1 MNDLAGVLFCEE
13 EFIESFPQGV
23 EFPASRFQQL
33 HPFEWFTIVSSLS
46 PVEVSL
52 IYLLLEL
59 SFLLHCE
66 FCTMLYVC
74 FNIFTMW
81 KKKLNIR
88 QPQWVNLWFPGI
100 RHWIWTLSLRKMGQ
114 NSEIILLGTIVIFLI
129 FIFPYCLPDYF
140 LINIFRNYISF
151 HCAHIYKL
159 VPGAYKGDKIASQCP
174 PKLLLCKSKA

>member
-1 MNDLAGVLFCEE
+1 MTLLVSYFVRKRSLSHFPKVWSSLPHVFNSSTLSNDSPL
-13 EFIESFPQGV
+13 
-23 EFPASRFQQL
+23 FPAWVRL
-33 HPFEWFTIVSSLS
+33 RLVSSIFFLNCHFLS
-46 PVEVSL
+46 
-52 IYLLLEL
+52 
-59 SFLLHCE
+59 HCE
-66 FCTMLYVC
+66 FCTVLYVC

-100 RHWIWTLSLRKMGQ
+100 RHWIWTLCLRKMGQ